1 VLGSSVSSPSVVVVV
16 CTGRKQRGK
25 HVPGPYRCVAH
36 KTLSSVPT
44 LSSPMLL
51 LMVVP
56 LWLPTTA
63 TMLDKRTIDGG
74 AGR

>member
-1 VLGSSVSSPSVVVVV
+1 
-16 CTGRKQRGK
+16 
-25 HVPGPYRCVAH
+25 
-36 KTLSSVPT
+36 
-44 LSSPMLL
+44 MLL